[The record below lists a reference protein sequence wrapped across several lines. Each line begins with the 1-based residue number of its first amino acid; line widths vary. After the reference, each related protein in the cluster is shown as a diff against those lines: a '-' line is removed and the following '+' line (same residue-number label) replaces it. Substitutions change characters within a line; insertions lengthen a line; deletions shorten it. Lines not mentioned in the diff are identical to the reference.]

1 MTMEQL
7 VVENSSL
14 IYSII
19 YKYFSNYKD
28 KEDLFQEGAKEMI
41 NKYPDYDSN
50 MGAKFSTYIY
60 PHIYFAINKYV
71 RRDKGIKI
79 SRNLTKLYLQ
89 IDKAFIVLS
98 QQLMREPSIEELA
111 NFLELSEVI
120 VADAINSTYPISS
133 IDESFINDGKEL
145 SILDTIGK
153 VDYENLEELI
163 MLKDEI
169 EKLSPLERDLINM
182 RYMKDQT
189 QQETADLLDMSQVQ
203 VYRKEQKVLTKLKNK
218 LVA

>member
-1 MTMEQL
+1 MIGEL
-7 VVENSSL
+7 IEENSPL
-14 IYSII
+14 IHSII
-19 YKYFSNYKD
+19 YKYFNNYKD

-41 NKYPDYDSN
+41 NKANDYDSS

-71 RRDKGIKI
+71 RGDRGIKI
-79 SRNLTKLYLQ
+79 SRNITKLYLK
-89 IDKAFIVLS
+89 IDKAFVILS

-111 NFLELSEVI
+111 NFLDLPESI
-120 VADAINSTYPISS
+120 ITDAINSTYPIGTV
-133 IDESFINDGKEL
+133 DGNIIKGNKEL
-145 SILDTIGK
+145 SILDTVGK

-163 MLKDEI
+163 MLREEINKLDEL
-169 EKLSPLERDLINM
+169 EKDLINM

-189 QQETADLLDMSQVQ
+189 QQETAEILDMSQVQ
-203 VYRKEQKVLTKLKNK
+203 VYRREQKVLTKLKTR

>member
-1 MTMEQL
+1 MIGEL
-7 VVENSSL
+7 IEENSPL
-14 IYSII
+14 IHSII
-19 YKYFSNYKD
+19 YKYFNNYKD

-41 NKYPDYDSN
+41 NKANDYDDT

-71 RRDKGIKI
+71 RGDRGIKI
-79 SRNLTKLYLQ
+79 SRNITKLYLK
-89 IDKAFIVLS
+89 IDKAFVILS

-111 NFLELSEVI
+111 NFLDLPESI
-120 VADAINSTYPISS
+120 ITDAINSTYPIGTV
-133 IDESFINDGKEL
+133 DGNIIKGNKEL
-145 SILDTIGK
+145 SILDTVGK

-163 MLKDEI
+163 MLRDEI
-169 EKLSPLERDLINM
+169 DKLDPVEKDLINM

-189 QQETADLLDMSQVQ
+189 QQETAEILDMSQVQ
-203 VYRKEQKVLTKLKNK
+203 VYRREQKVLTKLKTR